1 MALEITDSNYKE
13 ILAEGK
19 PVVVDFWAPWCG
31 PCKMVA
37 PIIEELAAE
46 FEGQVIIGKCDVDDN
61 SDVAAEYGIRNIPT
75 VLFFKNG
82 EIVDKQVGA
91 VSRLC
96 LIFNTYYLILTTMGL
111 EDDFLL
117 EDADDEKTVEFIK
130 NYLPQELKE
139 KFEDDELYYFL
150 DLIDEY
156 YSESGILDAQPDN
169 DGYVNIDL
177 EEVVAYIVKEAKKD
191 DMGEYDPE
199 EILFVVQGEMEYGN
213 SLGQVD

>member
-1 MALEITDSNYKE
+1 
-13 ILAEGK
+13 
-19 PVVVDFWAPWCG
+19 
-31 PCKMVA
+31 
-37 PIIEELAAE
+37 
-46 FEGQVIIGKCDVDDN
+46 
-61 SDVAAEYGIRNIPT
+61 
-75 VLFFKNG
+75 
-82 EIVDKQVGA
+82 
-91 VSRLC
+91 
-96 LIFNTYYLILTTMGL
+96 MGL

-139 KFEDDELYYFL
+139 KFEDD

-191 DMGEYDPE
+191 EMGEYDPE

>member
-37 PIIEELAAE
+37 P
-46 FEGQVIIGKCDVDDN
+46 
-61 SDVAAEYGIRNIPT
+61 
-75 VLFFKNG
+75 
-82 EIVDKQVGA
+82 
-91 VSRLC
+91 
-96 LIFNTYYLILTTMGL
+96 
-111 EDDFLL
+111 
-117 EDADDEKTVEFIK
+117 K